1 MNPTLAAAH
10 ALIRG
15 RDRATF
21 ILTILAFALP
31 HMLFLTV
38 IGGVHAFSVRQYQD
52 GLEGAPAGVYVVLA
66 YIAAALL
73 IVPALSMGAAAAKL
87 GLMRRSQDLAVM
99 RLLGLSP
106 MRTKLASVIEVTR
119 ASVIGVI
126 IGIALYSITM
136 PAWGFVSFQGKHL
149 TIAEMWAGPLVV
161 FGASLLM
168 IVLGIISA
176 WFAMYRVSV
185 TPLGVVRQDRPARVS
200 AMVIFIALAI
210 LVAWFIIAPGLLQA
224 DLARGVGVGV
234 MFLGTFFVILNF
246 VGSFTIGIIGRIVTR
261 FAATP
266 SALLAGRRIVED
278 PRTLWRSYGSMGLV
292 TFIVGVLYPTIDR
305 LYGDGFGADQEQVI
319 FSHDLGQGL
328 LITLGFT
335 FALAAISTAVN
346 QVTYTIDSIGR
357 TETLMLTGASDGFLN
372 RTRRKEVL
380 TPLLVVLLGA
390 LIVGVLFALPIQAG
404 EPSLFGLAVVLGS
417 CAIGTVTVAVASEI
431 TQPVRR
437 ALLRQR
443 AV

>member
-1 MNPTLAAAH
+1 MNPTMAAAH

-21 ILTILAFALP
+21 ILTICAFALP
-31 HMLFLTV
+31 HTLFLTV
-38 IGGVHAFSVRQYQD
+38 LGGVHAFTVRQYQE

-66 YIAAALL
+66 YIAATLL

-99 RLLGLSP
+99 RLLGLTP
-106 MRTKLASVIEVTR
+106 MRTKLASMIEVTR
-119 ASVIGVI
+119 ASVIGVV
-126 IGIALYSITM
+126 IGIALYSVTM

-149 TIAEMWAGPLVV
+149 TVAEMWAGPLIV
-161 FGASLLM
+161 FGASVLM
-168 IVLGIISA
+168 MILGIISA

-185 TPLGVVRQDRPARVS
+185 TPLGVVKQDRPARVS
-200 AMVIFIALAI
+200 GIVILVAFAI
-210 LVAWFIIAPGLLQA
+210 LVAWFLIAPGLLQA

-234 MFLGTFFVILNF
+234 MFLGIFFLILNF
-246 VGSFTIGIIGRIVTR
+246 VGAFSIGIIGRMVVR
-261 FAATP
+261 LAATP

-278 PRTLWRSYGSMGLV
+278 PRALWRSYGSMGLV

-305 LYGDGFGADQEQVI
+305 LYGDGFDADHEQVV
-319 FSHDLGQGL
+319 FGHDLGQGL

-357 TETLMLTGASDGFLN
+357 AETLMLTGASDGFLDS
-372 RTRRKEVL
+372 TRRKEVL
-380 TPLLVVLLGA
+380 APLFVVLLGA
-390 LIVGVLFALPIQAG
+390 LVVGTLFALPIQAG
-404 EPSLFGLAVVLGS
+404 EPSLFGLAVVIGS
-417 CAIGTVTVAVASEI
+417 CAIGTVTVAAASEV
-431 TQPVRR
+431 TRPVRR
-437 ALLRQR
+437 TLLKQR